1 MLDGHHS
8 LDVLSQNSE
17 ILVGVFMIVF
27 WVNNGLNQVVEDEE
41 VRDADFIASKELLLS
56 KFFLCFEL
64 YRFNEFAV
72 LVGYF
77 FSSQKRALRMHD
89 HDLFN

>member
-1 MLDGHHS
+1 
-8 LDVLSQNSE
+8 
-17 ILVGVFMIVF
+17 MIVF

-89 HDLFN
+89 HDLFNGFQTYHNFYSSLETFFFVKFE